1 MNRLII
7 KADDKELLVE
17 TSEKREIIVC
27 EAIKGILEYS
37 PKLWDKITIE
47 IINE

>member
-7 KADDKELLVE
+7 KANGKELLAE

-37 PKLWDKITIE
+37 PELFNKLTIE